1 MTTRKLRKNNL
12 KIVKNTFTK
21 EAEYDSDTDC
31 YNISIK
37 INQNVYML
45 KIQFPDDRTIVVWE
59 AMEVSNNNKEYSKFT
74 KVSDGRILGA
84 LLNIMLWQK
93 VQACPGLA

>member
-1 MTTRKLRKNNL
+1 MTTRRLKRSNL

-31 YNISIK
+31 YSISIK
-37 INQNVYML
+37 INQSIYML
-45 KIQFPDDRTIVVWE
+45 RIQFPDDSTIVEE
-59 AMEVSNNNKEYSKFT
+59 AMEVNNNAEKCSKCT
-74 KVSDGRILGA
+74 KITDRRILCS